1 VKLCLRGELKQELL
15 PETCPMKAFPDL
27 AKFLVEH
34 YRSQENKRL
43 YRASVSVEKEGY
55 MRWPRIRETLE
66 LAKRLEASK
75 VGIAFCVGL
84 SKEAEEVSS
93 LFERWGFQVYSVC
106 CKCGSI
112 DKAELGLGREVRMR
126 EEFDPACN
134 PILQAELLNRAG
146 TQLNILVG
154 LCVGHDAL
162 FCRYSKAPVTTLIV
176 KDRVTGHNPLIA
188 FYTSY
193 HRRLIYPP

>member
-1 VKLCLRGELKQELL
+1 
-15 PETCPMKAFPDL
+15 MKAFPDL

-84 SKEAEEVSS
+84 SREAEEVSS
-93 LFERWGFQVYSVC
+93 LFEKWGFQVYSVC

-112 DKAELGLGREVRMR
+112 DKAELELGRDVRMR
-126 EEFDPACN
+126 EGFDPACN
-134 PILQAELLNRAG
+134 PMLQAELLNRAG
-146 TQLNILVG
+146 TQFNILVG

-162 FCRYSKAPVTTLIV
+162 FYRYSKAPVTTLIV

-188 FYTSY
+188 LYTSY